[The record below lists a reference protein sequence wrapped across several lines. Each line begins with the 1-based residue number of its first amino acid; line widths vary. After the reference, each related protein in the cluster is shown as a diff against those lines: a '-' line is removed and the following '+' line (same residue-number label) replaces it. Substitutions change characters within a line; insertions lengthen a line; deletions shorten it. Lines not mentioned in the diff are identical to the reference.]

1 MAFDDLTRD
10 QFVVLTTFRRDGTPV
25 PTTVWF
31 AHHGD
36 GIVIGTG
43 VTAGKVK
50 RIRNNA
56 EVTLASSNY
65 RGKLKSSPSTTGRA
79 RILEGDDAEAAL
91 EALASKYGFQ
101 WKLFGR
107 RIDAFIEVAPSLQ

>member
-1 MAFDDLTRD
+1 MAFKELADG
-10 QFVVLTTFRRDGTPV
+10 QFVVLTTFRKDGTPV

-31 AHHGD
+31 ARHGE

-43 VTAGKVK
+43 ANAGKVK

-65 RGKLKSSPSTTGRA
+65 RGKLKPGPAVVGHA
-79 RILEGDDAEAAL
+79 RILEGDHAAGALDAL
-91 EALASKYGFQ
+91 ESKYGLQ
-101 WKLFGR
+101 WKLLGR
-107 RIDAFIEVAPSLQ
+107 RIDAFIEVSAPNP

>member
-1 MAFDDLTRD
+1 VAFDSLTRE
-10 QFVVLTTFRRDGTPV
+10 QFVVLTTFRRDGTKV

-43 VTAGKVK
+43 ANAGKVK

-56 EVTLASSNY
+56 EVTLAPSNY
-65 RGKLKSSPSTTGRA
+65 RGKLKPGPTITGGA
-79 RILEGDDAEAAL
+79 RVLEGDDAEGARH
-91 EALASKYGFQ
+91 ALASKYGLQ
-101 WKLFGR
+101 WTLFGR
-107 RIDAFIEVAPSLQ
+107 RIDAFIEVAPSKP

>member
-1 MAFDDLTRD
+1 MAFDDLMHE
-10 QFVVLTTFRRDGTPV
+10 QFVVLTTVRRDGTPV

-43 VTAGKVK
+43 SSAGKVK

-56 EVTLASSNY
+56 EVTIASSNY
-65 RGKLKSSPSTTGRA
+65 RGKLKPGPA
-79 RILEGDDAEAAL
+79 IKGQAQILEGNDAGAAL
-91 EALASKYGFQ
+91 EALASKYGLQ

-107 RIDAFIEVAPSLQ
+107 RINAFIEVTPSTQ

>member
-1 MAFDDLTRD
+1 MAFDDLMHA
-10 QFVVLTTFRRDGTPV
+10 QFLVLTTFRRDGTPV

-43 VTAGKVK
+43 ASAGKVK

-56 EVTLASSNY
+56 EVTLAPSNY
-65 RGKLKSSPSTTGRA
+65 RGKLKHGSATTGQA
-79 RILEGDDAEAAL
+79 RILEGESAVTAL
-91 EALASKYGFQ
+91 EALASKYGLQ
-101 WKLFGR
+101 WRLLGR
-107 RIDAFIEVAPSLQ
+107 RIDAFIEVTPSKP